1 MPTMLNGFDWH
12 YCCNCVM
19 IKHNSQELQDK
30 LTALGYYG
38 LRWTICTEKEQKLI
52 ANGLPYRKSTG
63 FGPNNYVDY
72 DGAFWNAGIRP
83 VRNPDDIGPR
93 GNTIYVGDDEEQFL
107 YWAERLIKEKEIYFD
122 KEGKEIKQ

>member
-1 MPTMLNGFDWH
+1 MPTMLNGLDWH

-52 ANGLPYRKSTG
+52 ANGETYHKRVSVY
-63 FGPNNYVDY
+63 NYEEVP
-72 DGAFWNAGIRP
+72 GCFWNAGIIP
-83 VRNPDDIGPR
+83 VQNPDDIGPR
-93 GNTIYVGDDEEQFL
+93 GNTIYVGDDEEQFI

-122 KEGKEIKQ
+122 KEGMDIKQ